1 MLEILSLRAEPSP
14 YPMRNPFASSKRRQ
28 TTAENILV
36 TVELPN
42 GVIGYGEASPAPY
55 VTGEEAK
62 TVPVDVGLAAA
73 TLQGYDAARIGRW
86 SPVLRELLPASPT
99 ARSAIEMA
107 LLDAVTRAWGISLWT
122 YFGGAVKTVRTDL
135 SISLTTSEEAETLAA
150 EATHAGYHSLKI
162 KVGGP
167 DQEADLARVLTV
179 HRAAPEAGLRL
190 DANQGFDPPGALAFV
205 RQCLE
210 AGVPVELLEQP
221 VPAEDLPA
229 LAAVTRECPV
239 PVIADEAVL
248 DAATAFQIAAAGAAH
263 GVNIKVAKSG
273 LLEATRI
280 IAVARAA
287 GLKLMLGCMM
297 ESLLGIG
304 ASLALAAGT
313 GAFDYLDL
321 DSHALI
327 GLTPT
332 GSPFAQEGDLLRP
345 DPTALGIGWTGREV
359 SAGRGVSAEE

>member
-14 YPMRNPFASSKRRQ
+14 YRMQNAFASAKRRQ

-36 TVELPN
+36 TAELP
-42 GVIGYGEASPAPY
+42 GGIVGYGEASPAPY
-55 VTGEEAK
+55 VTGEEAR
-62 TVPVDVGLAAA
+62 TVPVDVDMAGDVLR
-73 TLQGYDAARIGRW
+73 GHDAARVERW
-86 SPVLRELLPASPT
+86 SSVLREVLPKSPT
-99 ARSAIEMA
+99 ARSAVEMA
-107 LLDAVTRAWGISLWT
+107 LLDALTRAWGISLWN
-122 YFGGAVKTVRTDL
+122 YFGGAVKSVRTDL
-135 SISLTTSEEAETLAA
+135 SISLTTPEEARALAA
-150 EATHAGYHSLKI
+150 EASCVGYRSLKI

-167 DQEADLARVLTV
+167 DPEADLERVLAV

-190 DANQGFDPPGALAFV
+190 DANQGFDPPSALAFV
-205 RQCLE
+205 RRCLD
-210 AGVPVELLEQP
+210 AGAPVELLEQP
-221 VPAEDLPA
+221 VPAEDLDG
-229 LAAVTRECPV
+229 LAAVTRECQI

-248 DAATAFQIAAAGAAH
+248 DAASALRIAAMGAAH

-273 LLEATRI
+273 LVEATRI
-280 IAVARAA
+280 IAVARAG

-304 ASLALAAGT
+304 AALHLAAGT

-332 GSPFAQEGDLLRP
+332 GRPFAQDGDLLRP
-345 DPTALGIGWTGREV
+345 DFTTPGIGWMPLGREV
-359 SAGRGVSAEE
+359 SVEE